1 MFEPDFLDMMPF
13 LVTISPAIGIDTNGE
28 ISYGTPREYRARIS
42 GKYISL
48 RRPTSADG
56 TPVFDIWIGA
66 RWIDEEPASLDDGD
80 AFTVDALVELPDD
93 PAWIDGTPVIFAI
106 GRITDNDGHH
116 HIKVQCG
123 WMYHRQGQ

>member
-1 MFEPDFLDMMPF
+1 MFESDFLDMMPHV
-13 LVTISPAIGIDTNGE
+13 VTITPATGIDRNGE
-28 ISYGTPREYRARIS
+28 IAYGTPRDYQSRIS
-42 GKYISL
+42 GKYLSL
-48 RRPTSADG
+48 RRPNSEGA

-66 RWIDEEPASLDDGD
+66 RLRDGEPLPLDTGD
-80 AFTVDALVELPDD
+80 AFTVDALLQLPDD

-106 GRITDNDGHH
+106 GRISDDEGHH